1 VEGVVVHY
9 NYTGQSTPYITGF
22 WLADDTDSIYVYGED
37 AAKSVAVGNMVTVK
51 GTKAYYIPNTDS
63 GSAASLSYEGMA
75 QLKDPTILHNDGLTT
90 NEIPSGAINE
100 STVSDLSKTPL
111 TTDISGKIYK
121 VKGYY
126 HKYPATGYTNYGI
139 TDLNRM
145 DRLNA
150 YTQSNGK
157 DFSWTDDYDGKA
169 VEMLL
174 ITTLAK
180 PGSGEWKFCPVKMI
194 REITATT
201 EEEVAY
207 GAERALS
214 EFADEYAVTT
224 VVTIPTADPKLD
236 GLTRAFSSESP
247 LVSVLID
254 GDDAKVTISANEKT
268 TITIK
273 ATATY
278 KGVSK
283 DDSKDI
289 VISGKPQIDTK
300 TIAEANAL
308 EDGATATIEGVVAA
322 VTYKSSLVKQGLFLA
337 DGTGSIFIYNGTS
350 AQANLKDVEKG
361 NKVIVTGTL
370 VHYINSKNADNAARE
385 GYSGDHQLANVSV
398 DFIDSNVYE
407 VPAAAI
413 RESTVAA
420 IVGTAASN
428 NITGNIYRVNAIVKA
443 GSYGSYS
450 LVSPDETNVALSLYT
465 QCGGADMAWLSD
477 YASTTVSIVVGIQNL
492 KLTSSSC
499 NWRACPISVVE

>member
-1 VEGVVVHY
+1 
-9 NYTGQSTPYITGF
+9 
-22 WLADDTDSIYVYGED
+22 
-37 AAKSVAVGNMVTVK
+37 MVTVK

-90 NEIPSGAINE
+90 NEIPAGAINE
-100 STVSDLSKTPL
+100 STVSNLSKAPL

-126 HKYPATGYTNYGI
+126 HKYPETGYANYGI
-139 TDLNRM
+139 TDLNRV

-157 DFSWTDDYDGKA
+157 DFSWTDDCDGKA

-180 PGSGEWKFCPVKMI
+180 PGSGEWKFCPVEMI
-194 REITATT
+194 REITVTD
-201 EEEVAY
+201 EEEAAY
-207 GAERALS
+207 GAERAIS

-224 VVTIPTADPKLD
+224 VVTIPTVDPKLD
-236 GLTRAFSSESP
+236 GLTRVFSSESP

-254 GDDAKVTISANEKT
+254 GDEAKVTISASEEA
-268 TITIK
+268 TIAIK

-278 KGVSK
+278 NGVSE
-283 DDSKDI
+283 DESKSI
-289 VISGKPQIDTK
+289 VISGKPQIGTK

-308 EDGATATIEGVVAA
+308 EDGTTATIEGVVAA

-337 DGTGSIFIYNGTS
+337 DDTGSIFIYNGT
-350 AQANLKDVEKG
+350 ATQANLNDVEKG

-370 VHYINSKNADNAARE
+370 AHYISSKNADNAARE
-385 GYSGDHQLANVSV
+385 GYSGDHQLADVSV

-407 VPAAAI
+407 VPAKAI
-413 RESTVAA
+413 QESTVAA
-420 IVGTAASN
+420 LVGTAAST
-428 NITGNIYRVNAIVKA
+428 NITGNIYQVSAIVKA
-443 GSYGSYS
+443 GVYGSYS
-450 LVSPDETNVALSLYT
+450 LVSPYETNVALSLYT
-465 QCGGADMAWLSD
+465 QCGGADMAWLAD
-477 YASTTVSIVVGIQNL
+477 YASTTVTIVVGIQNL
-492 KLTSSSC
+492 KLGSSIC
-499 NWRACPISVVE
+499 NWRACPISIVE